1 MKKFSV
7 IFLIIFLILCTALI
21 KNSTKKLD
29 EDIFVKKENI
39 RSLKNEYENIKLE
52 YDYLSSTEKL
62 FEFQRLYFD
71 NELMEKDIQEIK
83 IIKQKF
89 KKSLMNKMNLNINL
103 IQNVPYLSTD
113 IKPCLH
119 NHCI

>member
-71 NELMEKDIQEIK
+71 NELMEKDIKEIK

-89 KKSLMNKMNLNINL
+89 NKLKFEQLRFVNE
-103 IQNVPYLSTD
+103 Q
-113 IKPCLH
+113 
-119 NHCI
+119 

>member
-39 RSLKNEYENIKLE
+39 RSLKNEY
-52 YDYLSSTEKL
+52 
-62 FEFQRLYFD
+62 
-71 NELMEKDIQEIK
+71 
-83 IIKQKF
+83 
-89 KKSLMNKMNLNINL
+89 
-103 IQNVPYLSTD
+103 
-113 IKPCLH
+113 
-119 NHCI
+119 

>member
-1 MKKFSV
+1 MKKVLV

-29 EDIFVKKENI
+29 EEIFVKKENI

-71 NELMEKDIQEIK
+71 NELMEKNIQEIK

-89 KKSLMNKMNLNINL
+89 NKLKFEQLRFVNE
-103 IQNVPYLSTD
+103 Q
-113 IKPCLH
+113 
-119 NHCI
+119 